1 MKSAHGQRRRDA
13 EKEANGGGTPTYPA
27 APDCP
32 YNFEADRSNW
42 PIRFR
47 NHLTGKS
54 QDPCTTCQAFAL
66 SVYRRETEPT
76 GVYPYAVT
84 VVRCAQQV
92 QDDPKR
98 PVTFP
103 ERIDADAFE
112 AQAEAAKRKAAWTPA
127 PAVRNTRRRKVP
139 PTDG

>member
-1 MKSAHGQRRRDA
+1 MFRSHLKGRRDI
-13 EKEANGGGTPTYPA
+13 K
-27 APDCP
+27 
-32 YNFEADRSNW
+32 
-42 PIRFR
+42 
-47 NHLTGKS
+47 
-54 QDPCTTCQAFAL
+54 QDPCTICQALAF
-66 SVYRRETEPT
+66 SVYRGLKPA
-76 GVYPYAVT
+76 GVYPLAVT